1 MPDTELVHTC
11 TTSAQVCP
19 LVEAGSA
26 PTRTR
31 VVNNVRSLS
40 VTSERLNA
48 RFATDDATDSLTIA
62 NGWAGQ
68 LDGETGQLV
77 YEVYE
82 VKVTA

>member
-1 MPDTELVHTC
+1 VPDTELVHTC

-48 RFATDDATDSLTIA
+48 RFATGWLTIA